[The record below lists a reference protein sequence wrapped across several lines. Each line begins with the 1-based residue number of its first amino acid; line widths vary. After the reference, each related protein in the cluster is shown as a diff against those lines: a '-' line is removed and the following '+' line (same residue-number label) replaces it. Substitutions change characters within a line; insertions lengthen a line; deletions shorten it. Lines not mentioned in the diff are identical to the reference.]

1 MAGLLRQLAAAVLE
15 ATRQQVLVLMQNIYT
30 NVEQVSRMGMD
41 ISKKKS
47 RRIGDLLEHEPDV
60 LETY

>member
-41 ISKKKS
+41 I
-47 RRIGDLLEHEPDV
+47 
-60 LETY
+60 